1 MTSFTHSIYCFIIIL
16 FSFNVK
22 IFLQVLNLYPD
33 KIIWS
38 NQNKAPVLAYHSVK
52 HPNQSFPIL
61 NQLIGF
67 VPSLNQYVSGG
78 MWDLGAI
85 KNSSVALATIE
96 KDTILEINRL
106 NGMNPCCCYWFIWWW
121 CTWVYSKP
129 VFLMNVC
136 IHLSV
141 SGSLLY
147 GIKLYLSW
155 QKCCCFSYEKK
166 NYIFQKQKSIVWRGT
181 IKYTIYQ
188 IEDRRCEKEHR

>member
-1 MTSFTHSIYCFIIIL
+1 M
-16 FSFNVK
+16 
-22 IFLQVLNLYPD
+22 LNLYPD

-38 NQNKAPVLAYHSVK
+38 NQNKAPVLAYHSIK

-129 VFLMNVC
+129 VFLLNIC
-136 IHLSV
+136 IHLFV
-141 SGSLLY
+141 SCSLLY

-155 QKCCCFSYEKK
+155 QKRCYCFSYKKK
-166 NYIFQKQKSIVWRGT
+166 NYIVQKQKSIV
-181 IKYTIYQ
+181 
-188 IEDRRCEKEHR
+188 